1 MIRRSYAMLGLL
13 IIAVILLLVALTAF
27 GPAVGDAGD
36 MAIRVWHDDERAVT
50 CWVASG
56 SGKGGI
62 ACLPDAQ
69 VGKR

>member
-1 MIRRSYAMLGLL
+1 MIKQWMGIALIVIVGLL
-13 IIAVILLLVALTAF
+13 MTLAMAYE
-27 GPAVGDAGD
+27 PSEGDAWD
-36 MAIRVWHDDERAVT
+36 MTIRTWHDDERAVT

-62 ACLPDAQ
+62 ACLPDDQ